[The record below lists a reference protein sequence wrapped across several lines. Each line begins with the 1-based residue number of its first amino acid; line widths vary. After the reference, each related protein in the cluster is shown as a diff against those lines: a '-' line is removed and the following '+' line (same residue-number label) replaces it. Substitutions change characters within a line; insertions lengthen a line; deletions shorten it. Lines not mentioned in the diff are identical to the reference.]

1 MRTYRPLLC
10 CLCIAA
16 AALLASC
23 KRSENNGG
31 SGATPAMRPLNL
43 LVVTID
49 TLRPDHLHCYG
60 YSKIESPNLDAIA
73 RDGVLFEN
81 AVTQA
86 PLTPPSHASI
96 FTGLNPPAHHVR
108 DTGGFVL
115 QPSTI
120 TLATILQQQGWDTAA
135 FISSAVLKKLF
146 GFNQGF
152 AVYDD
157 QMPKPGKGH
166 EFDEDAER
174 RAGETVDH
182 AVRWL
187 EAQSGKPYFLWV
199 HVYDPHAPYQP
210 PSPFRE
216 KYKERLYDGEIAYAD
231 HELGRLFDAVRKKSP
246 GNTLIAVLSDH
257 GESLG
262 EHGEYTHGVFLYDAT
277 LRIVFLL
284 SGPGVPAGARI
295 QSQARTI
302 DFLPTILA
310 LMGGQPPVAVQGV
323 SLTPCFAGKDS
334 ATLSYAETLYPKIN
348 MGWAE
353 LRAIRTNRWKY
364 IRAPKPE
371 LYDLSQDPGE
381 THNVIQGHEAEV
393 RKFEARLNSVI
404 GSDGVEKVATSVV
417 DERTLSQLKSLGYV
431 SGFVSRSYDLKGQG
445 IDPKDRTG
453 VLKLLETVES
463 GGLPMPRRIEMLR
476 KALAE
481 DAADPHIYYELGAA
495 YEKAGR
501 SADAMKLYRSAI
513 ANGIQSGRLHSRLAD
528 LLVRAG
534 QKDEAIP
541 EYEKAAQFNP
551 ADLQSQANLATAY
564 MEKGRLGDAERVY
577 KWTLSIDPGYGTA
590 YNGLGVIAIQRRDT
604 ATARGYF
611 EKAVQ
616 LDPELADADLN
627 LGLIYKMAG
636 DRARARECFQA
647 FLAKASPEQYGQV
660 IPQVRQELTDMQ

>member
-1 MRTYRPLLC
+1 M
-10 CLCIAA
+10 AA

-23 KRSENNGG
+23 KPSENHGG
-31 SGATPAMRPLNL
+31 SGAAPAMRPLNL
-43 LVVTID
+43 VVVTID

-60 YSKIESPNLDAIA
+60 YSKIETPNLDAIA
-73 RDGVLFEN
+73 RAGVLFEN

-115 QPSTI
+115 QPSTT
-120 TLATILQQQGWDTAA
+120 TLATILQQQGWETAA

-157 QMPKPGKGH
+157 QMPRPGKGH

-199 HVYDPHAPYQP
+199 HIYDPHAPYQP
-210 PSPFRE
+210 PAPFRE
-216 KYKERLYDGEIAYAD
+216 KYKDRLYDGEIAYAD
-231 HELGRLFDAVRKKSP
+231 HELGRLFDAIRKKSP

-295 QSQARTI
+295 QPQARTI

-310 LMGGQPPVAVQGV
+310 LMGGRPPAAVQGV

-381 THNVIQGHEAEV
+381 MHNVIQGHETEV

-417 DERTLSQLKSLGYV
+417 DERTLSQLRSLGYV
-431 SGFVSRSYDLKGQG
+431 SGFVSRSYDLKGEG

-476 KALAE
+476 QALAE
-481 DAADPHIYYELGAA
+481 DTSDPHIYYELGAA
-495 YEKAGR
+495 YERAGR

-541 EYEKAAQFNP
+541 EYEKASQFNP
-551 ADLQSQANLATAY
+551 SDLQSQANLATAY

-577 KWTLSIDPGYGTA
+577 KWTLTIDPGYGTA

-604 ATARGYF
+604 ATARCYF

-636 DRARARECFQA
+636 DRARARECFRA

-660 IPQVRQELTDMQ
+660 IPQVRQELTEMQ